1 MINQLVLRNFA
12 LVRTKLIVR
21 IHMDEMNRI
30 ECDSNRY
37 RIAMNH
43 WRQAN
48 RWTLVTAT
56 TTERKTGI
64 DYCGDWRT
72 GGLAQQYL
80 QRSWWH
86 TEDKDTEIERKTI
99 ENKTRPQT
107 EQQRHWQVASIL
119 SILMKTFSIDNSN
132 EVSSISFFRYYL
144 HSISI
149 NSKFQITINTNFLY
163 LNHSIGNQRIYRNL
177 LLLFRVSIKPNNIFV
192 KI

>member
-1 MINQLVLRNFA
+1 MWLKSI
-12 LVRTKLIVR
+12 
-21 IHMDEMNRI
+21 
-30 ECDSNRY
+30 SNCHESLTTSQPVDARHS
-37 RIAMNH
+37 NNNGKKNWNWLL
-43 WRQAN
+43 WRLA
-48 RWTLVTAT
+48 
-56 TTERKTGI
+56 
-64 DYCGDWRT
+64 DWRT

-149 NSKFQITINTNFLY
+149 NFKFQITINTNFLY